1 MFFSWFQQEKV
12 IKIGFEDV
20 LYGIQNRDQYVL
32 INTLPH
38 NQQQCLI
45 QNTLSV
51 EQEERTINHY
61 LNHNKTNIKII
72 VYGKNSTDSS
82 CEKKYKQLCDLGF
95 SEVYIYVGGM
105 FEWLLLQDIYSNNE
119 FPTAGKLNDI
129 LLYRPVPLLQI
140 CLLDNK

>member
-1 MFFSWFQQEKV
+1 MFSSWFQQEKL

-20 LYGIQNRDQYVL
+20 LYGIQNSNLCIL

-38 NQQQCLI
+38 NQQHCLI
-45 QNTLSV
+45 QNTMSI
-51 EQEERTINHY
+51 EKEEHTINQL
-61 LNHNKTNIKII
+61 LNQNKTNMKII
-72 VYGKNSTDSS
+72 IYGKNTTDNS

-119 FPTAGKLNDI
+119 FPTTSKLNDI
-129 LLYRPVPLLQI
+129 LLYRPNSLLHMH
-140 CLLDNK
+140 LLENK